1 MSMNDIVL
9 SILPLRL
16 HYLICNAECFS
27 HCWISILLFSL
38 ERELSERKNQQNLS
52 PSSIAASMR
61 HPPKSIITNQ
71 TNNLPQSSDMTQTG
85 DLDLIG
91 LTDLPHVDGHEVEE
105 IFAGIERE
113 MSVEGT
119 PQSHGQSPMDATSSD
134 YPKAGTSD
142 FTKDQ
147 AKQVNSPITFKP
159 QGRLVV
165 GPPQRPESVLPPG
178 YSDPQHQQRIGIPR
192 HEFPSYDVYHNNQS
206 YPMEQNVNY
215 KAGKRPLQPQSG
227 ETDAFKVV
235 FGEEPEIKS
244 KAREGATSPKID
256 GQKQLKKWEQD
267 EKLDSLAT
275 ISPVLYA
282 NIVHP
287 KLKIEYPG

>member
-1 MSMNDIVL
+1 M
-9 SILPLRL
+9 PLFFPSRVSF
-16 HYLICNAECFS
+16 IF
-27 HCWISILLFSL
+27 LFSTFLATL
-38 ERELSERKNQQNLS
+38 ERELSEQKHQQNIS
-52 PSSIAASMR
+52 PPNITTSMRQHPKSNISSQTNSIAHSNEMA
-61 HPPKSIITNQ
+61 
-71 TNNLPQSSDMTQTG
+71 QTG
-85 DLDLIG
+85 DLDLMG

-119 PQSHGQSPMDATSSD
+119 PQSHAQSPMDSNASE
-134 YPKAGTSD
+134 YPKTVTGE

-147 AKQVNSPITFKP
+147 TRPVNSPGAFQP
-159 QGRLVV
+159 QGRLGV
-165 GPPQRPESVLPPG
+165 GPVPRPEAMLAPG
-178 YSDPQHQQRIGIPR
+178 YTEHQHPQHFGIPR
-192 HEFPSYDVYHNNQS
+192 QEFPSYDVYRNNQS
-206 YPMEQNVNY
+206 FPLEQNVNY
-215 KAGKRPLQPQSG
+215 KAGRKPVQPQSG

-287 KLKIEYPG
+287 ELKIDYPGLSLVHG